1 VLKSIR
7 HTIKTYEPRLAN
19 VTVIHVPGEPGRD
32 ATIRFEIG
40 AELVNGDGRTR
51 ARVKF
56 ETIIDAA
63 RNVRVQ

>member
-1 VLKSIR
+1 
-7 HTIKTYEPRLAN
+7 

-32 ATIRFEIG
+32 ATIRFEI
-40 AELVNGDGRTR
+40 AADLVNGDGRQTAR
-51 ARVKF
+51 TRVKF